1 MIGRKRVKRSRNGR
15 YSLKL
20 PDEERELLRRL
31 PGQLRELLGTDDPS
45 LRRLFPP
52 AYLDDPEKDA
62 DYQRLM
68 RDELLVRHEA
78 ALTIMEETV
87 DATDLDEPQ
96 LTAWMTALNELRLVL
111 GTRLDVSED
120 DDFSAHLD
128 PEDELAPAY
137 ALYGYLGWLQEEIVT
152 ALAGW

>member
-1 MIGRKRVKRSRNGR
+1 MLGRKRVKRLRSGR
-15 YSLKL
+15 FSIRL

-45 LRRLFPP
+45 LKRLFPP

-68 RDELLVRHEA
+68 RDELLMRHEQSLA
-78 ALTIMEETV
+78 TMEETI
-87 DATDLDEPQ
+87 DATELEEEQ
-96 LTAWMTALNELRLVL
+96 LHAWMAALNELRLVL
-111 GTRLDVSED
+111 GTRLDVTED
-120 DDFSAHLD
+120 EDFGADLD
-128 PEDELAPAY
+128 PSNELAPAY
-137 ALYGYLGWLQEEIVT
+137 ALYGYLGWLQDEVVT

>member
-1 MIGRKRVKRSRNGR
+1 MLGRKRIKRLRSGR
-15 YSLKL
+15 FTLRI
-20 PDEERELLRRL
+20 PDEERDLLRRV
-31 PGQLRELLGTDDPS
+31 PGQLRELLGTDEPS

-68 RDELLVRHEA
+68 REELLVRHEA

-87 DATDLDEPQ
+87 DATDLDESQ
-96 LTAWMTALNELRLVL
+96 LTAWMSALNELRLVL

-120 DDFSAHLD
+120 DDFNAHLD
-128 PEDELAPAY
+128 PENELAPAY
-137 ALYGYLGWLQEEIVT
+137 ALYGYLGWLQEEVVT